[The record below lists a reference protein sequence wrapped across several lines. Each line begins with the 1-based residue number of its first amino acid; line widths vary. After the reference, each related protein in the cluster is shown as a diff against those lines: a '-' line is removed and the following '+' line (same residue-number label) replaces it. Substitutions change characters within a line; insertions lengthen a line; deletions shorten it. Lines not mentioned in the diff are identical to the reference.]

1 VDFPALFLSEN
12 HMTSTYRAKKKET
25 FKARQRVRRKVRTM
39 LGLPKNGSRQAIK
52 DALVERGFARI
63 DGEGWEIMLARFCGI
78 DISKELAEICQKY
91 REIKHPDPPKTKPPV
106 APKPAREFRPLL
118 PKHPTYKR
126 DEDFYI
132 SREWRELRYLALKN
146 TEGRCQCCGASSK
159 DGVRIH
165 VDHIQPRYH
174 RPDLSLS
181 LDNLQVLCEDCNY
194 GKGAWDNTDWR

>member
-1 VDFPALFLSEN
+1 MSQLRLIGVCWPPQ
-12 HMTSTYRAKKKET
+12 KGWIKE
-25 FKARQRVRRKVRTM
+25 AC
-39 LGLPKNGSRQAIK
+39 L
-52 DALVERGFARI
+52 
-63 DGEGWEIMLARFCGI
+63 
-78 DISKELAEICQKY
+78 
-91 REIKHPDPPKTKPPV
+91 REISERTREEFESYGKLPRMPRKEEKKAIRKQKRAERRAVMAKIEAKSQFQAKLERHPS
-106 APKPAREFRPLL
+106 
-118 PKHPTYKR
+118 YKR

-146 TEGRCQCCGASSK
+146 TDGRCQCCGASGK
-159 DGVRIH
+159 DGLRIH